1 MVRVCNSFVDYIF
14 GFKYQEQTQD
24 GTKRMSEESR
34 NKRNKI
40 TIVLV
45 VLAFTSPLILSWFVF
60 YHTNFLENRGMSNH
74 GELIVPPRPIVDL
87 SLIDPI
93 KVDRKESLHG
103 KWSMVYV
110 TRSCDKL
117 CVDNVYRMRQIHI
130 AMDKH
135 SLRVQK
141 VLLLTQQHAM
151 ELSDLLVNYAGQQ
164 VINTDLIDTNALLD
178 KFRLTSSDNPLEARR
193 IYIIDPLGNLMMSFE
208 PDANPRDIMQ
218 DLKKLLRASRIG

>member
-1 MVRVCNSFVDYIF
+1 MVHFCSSIVDYIF
-14 GFKYQEQTQD
+14 GFKYQEHTQG
-24 GTKRMSEESR
+24 GTKRMSEAGN
-34 NKRNKI
+34 NKNNKI
-40 TIVLV
+40 ILILV
-45 VLAFTSPLILSWFVF
+45 IIAFTSPLILSWYVF
-60 YHTNFLENRGMSNH
+60 NYTNFLENSGMSNH
-74 GELIVPPRPIVDL
+74 GELIVPPRPIEDL
-87 SLIDPI
+87 ALIDPLNA
-93 KVDRKESLHG
+93 DRKDSLHG

-141 VLLLTQQHAM
+141 VLLLTQQHAN
-151 ELSDLLVNYAGQQ
+151 ELLDLLVNYAGQQ

-178 KFRLTSSDNPLEARR
+178 KFRLTSLDNPLEAGR
-193 IYIIDPLGNLMMSFE
+193 IYIIDPLGNLMMSFQ

>member
-1 MVRVCNSFVDYIF
+1 MVCFCNSIVDYIF

-24 GTKRMSEESR
+24 GIKRMSEAGN
-34 NKRNKI
+34 NKNNKI
-40 TIVLV
+40 ILIIVV
-45 VLAFTSPLILSWFVF
+45 IVFASPLILSWYVF
-60 YHTNFLENRGMSNH
+60 NYTNFLQNRGMSNH

-164 VINTDLIDTNALLD
+164 VINTDLLDTNALLD
-178 KFRLTSSDNPLEARR
+178 KFRLTSSDNPLEAGR